1 MQTCRYHC
9 AAAIRLNNLR
19 RASLSYIVLLALDP
33 AIAQSLAS
41 EDSLIEDLRAAFCLI
56 AAFLFLMAHF
66 ESSGQANRFFGRR
79 TQHNWW
85 LLLLAGLMLLCFGEE
100 TSWGQRIFGWDTPSA
115 FKTLNS
121 QHETNIHNI
130 WIFQAK
136 ALLINPNRLVSMFWL
151 GFGLPIASQFP

>member
-1 MQTCRYHC
+1 MQKKYNISITARDTSWQRLIRGAQEYLSGGRVNFQKVDANGDVKITEDELKRGCEGSWVQAELQTCRYHC

-85 LLLLAGLMLLCFGEE
+85 LLL
-100 TSWGQRIFGWDTPSA
+100 
-115 FKTLNS
+115 
-121 QHETNIHNI
+121 
-130 WIFQAK
+130 
-136 ALLINPNRLVSMFWL
+136 
-151 GFGLPIASQFP
+151 FPHRSKGT